1 MTRKL
6 DVNQARVVFDAM
18 VGEAHMKLNKYI
30 ITNHGKKKAVLM
42 SFREYEALLESMEIF
57 SEDRVAVLK

>member
-18 VGEAHMKLNKYI
+18 VGEAYRKLNKYI

-42 SFREYEALLESMEIF
+42 SFKEYEALLESMEIF
-57 SEDRVAVLK
+57 SEDRAAVLR

>member
-18 VGEAHMKLNKYI
+18 VTESNKKLNKYI
-30 ITNHGKKKAVLM
+30 ITNHGKKKAILM
-42 SFREYEALLESMEIF
+42 SFREYEELLESMELF
-57 SEDRVAVLK
+57 SEDKAAILK

>member
-18 VGEAHMKLNKYI
+18 VGEANKELNKYI
-30 ITNHGKKKAVLM
+30 ITNHGKKRAILM
-42 SFREYEALLESMEIF
+42 SFKEYEALLESMEMF
-57 SEDRVAVLK
+57 SEDSAAVLK

>member
-18 VGEAHMKLNKYI
+18 VTESNKKLNKYI
-30 ITNHGKKKAVLM
+30 ITNHGKKKAILM
-42 SFREYEALLESMEIF
+42 SFREYEELLESMEMF
-57 SEDRVAVLK
+57 SEDKAAILK